1 MVGLLRPRCGY
12 IHQMLKGGQFVALFN
27 ETFIDD
33 VTETISRRYRVLG
46 AALGEQPARED
57 ATVQPSP
64 LQRDLK
70 LLIGVANG
78 EYHRTDAMVRR
89 VELAL
94 NRWLDLL
101 LGNALGSS
109 AAVPD
114 DFWRTDIGTVVQRAR
129 WWISIDDLIT
139 ISNAAALAFGQN
151 NQANR
156 MRISRA
162 IENGLLE
169 WVPDPSVANPQQN
182 RRVLRSQVERMRDL
196 SRLPE
201 SA

>member
-1 MVGLLRPRCGY
+1 M
-12 IHQMLKGGQFVALFN
+12 ALFG
-27 ETFIDD
+27 ETLTRQI
-33 VTETISRRYRVLG
+33 TTLIERRHSELGTALG
-46 AALGEQPARED
+46 AQAAQAGAASRDEQ
-57 ATVQPSP
+57 TP

-70 LLIGVANG
+70 LLVAVANG
-78 EYHRTDAMVRR
+78 ELHRTDAGVRR

-94 NRWLDLL
+94 ERVTDLL
-101 LGNALGSS
+101 VGNALHLN
-109 AAVPD
+109 APIPD
-114 DFWRTDIGTVVQRAR
+114 DFWATDIGVLVSRVR

-139 ISNAAALAFGQN
+139 ISNAAALAFGEN

-162 IENGLLE
+162 IDNGLLE

-182 RRVLRSQVERMRDL
+182 RRVLRPQVERLRDL

-201 SA
+201 